1 MGWAIG
7 NAVGTSLAVSNTPV
21 VCITGDG
28 SWLMSGQEIT
38 VAIEEKLTIIFV
50 ILNDSAYGM
59 VRHGQT
65 LTGAEPTANS
75 LANVDFAAMAMS
87 MGAPGHIIHSPE
99 DLNRLDIKTICQ
111 RKSPTVLDVR
121 IDQNEAPPIGL
132 RTNVLQS
139 G

>member
-1 MGWAIG
+1 
-7 NAVGTSLAVSNTPV
+7 
-21 VCITGDG
+21 
-28 SWLMSGQEIT
+28 LMSGQEIM
-38 VAIEEKLTIIFV
+38 VAVEEKLTIIFV

-65 LTGAEPTANS
+65 LTGAEPTANT
-75 LANVDFAAMAMS
+75 LANVDFAALANA
-87 MGAPGHIIHSPE
+87 MGAPGHIIRSPE
-99 DLNRLDIKTICQ
+99 DLNCLDIKTICA
-111 RKSPTVLDVR
+111 RKGPTILDVR